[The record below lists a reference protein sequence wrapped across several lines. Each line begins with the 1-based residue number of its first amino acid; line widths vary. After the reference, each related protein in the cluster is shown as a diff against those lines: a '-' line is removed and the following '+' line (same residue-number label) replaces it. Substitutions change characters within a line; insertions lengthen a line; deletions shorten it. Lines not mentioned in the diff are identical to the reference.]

1 MRTTSDKPHGPALKP
16 GPSRQERPRSR
27 AGRIRGLRSES
38 GVAIVEFALVL
49 PFLLLVLLAIIDFGR
64 AINYW
69 IDTTHLAS
77 EGARLAAVDR
87 VPAGSSSLQEYIR
100 NKADTNE
107 LRDGGSRWIE
117 SPLQVCVLPG
127 GDAVGDSVE
136 VKVTTTYKWFPI
148 LGIGPTTD
156 ITGSA
161 TMRREQP
168 RQNVS
173 ETCS

>member
-1 MRTTSDKPHGPALKP
+1 MCNVHP
-16 GPSRQERPRSR
+16 GCSESGSGSRSRERPRSR

-87 VPAGSSSLQEYIR
+87 VPPGSPSLQDYIR
-100 NKADTNE
+100 NKAD
-107 LRDGGSRWIE
+107 LVPALGPLLAVVRSSRREICHRRRTGQYPPGE
-117 SPLQVCVLPG
+117 ALPGDHPNALPG
-127 GDAVGDSVE
+127 GAGHDS
-136 VKVTTTYKWFPI
+136 
-148 LGIGPTTD
+148 
-156 ITGSA
+156 
-161 TMRREQP
+161 
-168 RQNVS
+168 
-173 ETCS
+173 C